1 MKDIMKTAKSLEE
14 SRLLV
19 SAQKAIKNK
28 TKE

>member
-1 MKDIMKTAKSLEE
+1 MKDMKTAKSLEE

-19 SAQKAIKNK
+19 CAHKAIKNK